1 MLCLFYFA
9 IITDKMC
16 LFRFLDLKGRRT
28 TYIILNIGLHYWKSC
43 SRFNSCALSSAY
55 LFICLFISNVDQKLS
70 RNRRCQR
77 HSDLF
82 QWFITTNVRN
92 LSLVSSTHHVF
103 NMNLSSFNIESLIHS
118 CLPAWGAHIIKCML
132 SHSHLPAVIITLL
145 NPPFDAQRD
154 WAIWTPP
161 LHLNHHFL
169 IILNNNKGRENHYP
183 FHSKPWYTHTF
194 QTICFLR
201 CSILVQPVF
210 INESTVK

>member
-55 LFICLFISNVDQKLS
+55 LFICLFISNVDQKLA
-70 RNRRCQR
+70 RNRHCQR

-103 NMNLSSFNIESLIHS
+103 NMNLSSFNIKSLIHS

-145 NPPFDAQRD
+145 NPPFDAQTD

-161 LHLNHHFL
+161 LHLNPQFL
-169 IILNNNKGRENHYP
+169 IILKAE
-183 FHSKPWYTHTF
+183 KT
-194 QTICFLR
+194 TIHFIA
-201 CSILVQPVF
+201 SHNMHILF
-210 INESTVK
+210 RLFSTTEYLGTACIH